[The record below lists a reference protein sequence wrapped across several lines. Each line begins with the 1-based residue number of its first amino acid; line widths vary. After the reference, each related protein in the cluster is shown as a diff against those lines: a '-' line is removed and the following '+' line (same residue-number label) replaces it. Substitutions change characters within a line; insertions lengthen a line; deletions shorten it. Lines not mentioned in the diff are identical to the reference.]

1 MNSEPRAFIAVD
13 RGTATI
19 AVSLIGHAAGRWRLI
34 GATAGPAGVPAERL
48 VERLRA
54 RLVAADPDLAAAV
67 GLQAAGSA
75 DDLPQVACATSPPP
89 EMAVVAATRRALT
102 PLVAAATSAGWR
114 VRPLALD
121 GAEILSVAG
130 ALADPSITAVLAGSG
145 EPPGGDERP
154 LIPDLVTIIAAAA
167 QRRPDLDTVLVGG
180 LAEPGGRMEA
190 AMPSDRPGATM
201 TAPSP
206 AKGGGS
212 ALRILL
218 DSLRGDG
225 PDGRR
230 ALAAATTTLAEVL
243 GRRIEVIEIGQSAGA
258 RVAAAPPRAG
268 STAAVDPA
276 TTPSAIVAD
285 AALLPRGFG
294 DAHLDAIIGWLS
306 ISLDRLRVRDRLR
319 ELALAP
325 WGDAA
330 GDGALLRLAAAR
342 AAVQRLLAATP
353 TFEALPPPD
362 LVIVAGGAWSVA
374 PAAGV
379 ALAAAD
385 VIRRPGARA
394 LGQDHARLLAPLGT
408 IPDPAERRLII
419 EDLRDEIVLPLGSVL
434 MPAGLRAAGPAG
446 RLVLRGPAGEVPLDL
461 VVGGLE
467 LLALPAG
474 EQALAD
480 VTFRDAVDLGPRVR
494 RAAVEVTGGLAG
506 LLVDLRDVPLRMPD
520 RLELRREALAGWQ
533 ADVWA
538 GFEA

>member
-1 MNSEPRAFIAVD
+1 
-13 RGTATI
+13 
-19 AVSLIGHAAGRWRLI
+19 
-34 GATAGPAGVPAERL
+34 
-48 VERLRA
+48 
-54 RLVAADPDLAAAV
+54 
-67 GLQAAGSA
+67 
-75 DDLPQVACATSPPP
+75 
-89 EMAVVAATRRALT
+89 MAVVAATRRALT

-121 GAEILSVAG
+121 GAEILAVAA
-130 ALADPSITAVLAGSG
+130 ALADPSVTAVLAGSG

-230 ALAAATTTLAEVL
+230 ALTAATTTLAEVL

-258 RVAAAPPRAG
+258 RVAAAPPSAG

-353 TFEALPPPD
+353 TFDALPPPD

-419 EDLRDEIVLPLGSVL
+419 EDLRDELVLPLGSVL

-446 RLVLRGPAGEVPLDL
+446 RLVLRGQAGEVPLDL

-474 EQALAD
+474 EQAARRRHLPRRRRPRAARPARRRRGD
-480 VTFRDAVDLGPRVR
+480 GGPRGAPR
-494 RAAVEVTGGLAG
+494 RPA
-506 LLVDLRDVPLRMPD
+506 
-520 RLELRREALAGWQ
+520 
-533 ADVWA
+533 
-538 GFEA
+538 

>member
-1 MNSEPRAFIAVD
+1 MSSEPRAFVAVD

-19 AVSLIGHAAGRWRLI
+19 AASVIGHADGRWRLL
-34 GATAGPAGVPAERL
+34 GTTAGPAGVPAQRL

-54 RLVAADPDLAAAV
+54 RLAATDPGLASAV
-67 GLQAAGSA
+67 GLQAAGSG
-75 DDLPQVACATSPPP
+75 DDLPEIACATSPPP
-89 EMAVVAATRRALT
+89 EMAVVAATKRALT
-102 PLVAAATSAGWR
+102 PLVAAAMAAGWR

-154 LIPDLVTIIAAAA
+154 LIPDLVTIIAAAT

-180 LAEPGGRMEA
+180 LAEPGGRMEGA
-190 AMPSDRPGATM
+190 ILPDRPGATM

-212 ALRILL
+212 ALRVLL

-230 ALAAATTTLAEVL
+230 ALVAATTTLAEVL
-243 GRRIEVIEIGQSAGA
+243 GRRVEVIEIGQSAGA
-258 RVAAAPPRAG
+258 RVAAAPSRSAA
-268 STAAVDPA
+268 TTAVDPA
-276 TTPSAIVAD
+276 TTPTAIVAD

-306 ISLDRLRVRDRLR
+306 VSLDRLRVRDRLR

-353 TFEALPPPD
+353 TFDALPPPE
-362 LVIVAGGAWSVA
+362 LVIVAGGAWAVA
-374 PAAGV
+374 PAAGI
-379 ALAAAD
+379 ALAVAD
-385 VIRRPGARA
+385 VIRRPGAHA
-394 LGQDHARLLAPLGT
+394 LGHDHARLLAPLGT
-408 IPDPAERRLII
+408 IPDPAERRLIV
-419 EDLRDEIVLPLGSVL
+419 EDLRDELVLPLGSVL
-434 MPAGLRAAGPAG
+434 MPGGLRAAGPAG
-446 RLVLRGPAGEVPLDL
+446 RLVLRGEAGEVPLDL
-461 VVGGLE
+461 VTGGLQ

-474 EQALAD
+474 ERALAD
-480 VTFRDAVDLGPRVR
+480 VTFRDSVDFGPRVR

-520 RLELRREALAGWQ
+520 RLELRREALAAWQ
-533 ADVWA
+533 AEIWA
-538 GFEA
+538 GAEA

>member
-19 AVSLIGHAAGRWRLI
+19 AASLIGHAAGRWRLL
-34 GATAGPAGVPAERL
+34 GTTAGPAGVPAERL

-54 RLVAADPDLAAAV
+54 RLAATDPDLAAAV
-67 GLQAAGSA
+67 GLQAPGSA

-89 EMAVVAATRRALT
+89 EMAVIAATRRALT
-102 PLVAAATSAGWR
+102 PLVGAATAAGWR

-180 LAEPGGRMEA
+180 LAEPGSRMEA

-206 AKGGGS
+206 AKGGGT

-243 GRRIEVIEIGQSAGA
+243 GRRVEVIEIGQSAGA

-268 STAAVDPA
+268 SSTSVDPV

-294 DAHLDAIIGWLS
+294 DTHLDAIIGWLS

-353 TFEALPPPD
+353 TFDALPPPD

-374 PAAGV
+374 PAVGV

-385 VIRRPGARA
+385 VIRRPGAHA

-419 EDLRDEIVLPLGSVL
+419 EDLRDELVLPLGSVL

-446 RLVLRGPAGEVPLDL
+446 RLVLRGQAGEVPLDL
-461 VVGGLE
+461 VV
-467 LLALPAG
+467 ARNRAPRPAG
-474 EQALAD
+474 RRA
-480 VTFRDAVDLGPRVR
+480 GPRR
-494 RAAVEVTGGLAG
+494 HDLPRRGRPRAARSGAPPS
-506 LLVDLRDVPLRMPD
+506 R
-520 RLELRREALAGWQ
+520 
-533 ADVWA
+533 
-538 GFEA
+538 

>member
-1 MNSEPRAFIAVD
+1 MPGRA
-13 RGTATI
+13 
-19 AVSLIGHAAGRWRLI
+19 
-34 GATAGPAGVPAERL
+34 L
-48 VERLRA
+48 VERLRS

-67 GLQAAGSA
+67 GLQAPGSA
-75 DDLPQVACATSPPP
+75 DDLPQVACATAPPP

-102 PLVAAATSAGWR
+102 PLVAAATAAGWR

-121 GAEILSVAG
+121 GAEILAVAG
-130 ALADPSITAVLAGSG
+130 ALADPSVTAVLAGSG

-190 AMPSDRPGATM
+190 AMPSDRRAPTM

-212 ALRILL
+212 ALRVLL

-225 PDGRR
+225 PTG
-230 ALAAATTTLAEVL
+230 AARWRPRPTTLAEVL

-258 RVAAAPPRAG
+258 RVAAAPPRG
-268 STAAVDPA
+268 RLEHGAVDPA

-353 TFEALPPPD
+353 TFDALPPPD

-374 PAAGV
+374 PAAGGR
-379 ALAAAD
+379 AGGRRRASAD
-385 VIRRPGARA
+385 PARVRS
-394 LGQDHARLLAPLGT
+394 GQDHARLLAPLGT

-419 EDLRDEIVLPLGSVL
+419 EDLRDELVLPLGSVL
-434 MPAGLRAAGPAG
+434 MPAGLRAG
-446 RLVLRGPAGEVPLDL
+446 RSGRPP
-461 VVGGLE
+461 
-467 LLALPAG
+467 
-474 EQALAD
+474 
-480 VTFRDAVDLGPRVR
+480 
-494 RAAVEVTGGLAG
+494 RAAWPG
-506 LLVDLRDVPLRMPD
+506 
-520 RLELRREALAGWQ
+520 RRGARWTSWSAASSSSPCRPASRRSPTSPSATRSTSGR
-533 ADVWA
+533 ASGA
-538 GFEA
+538 PPSR